1 MNITDSERLALLTA
15 LDKRLKPQLANAKD
29 AARQSLL
36 EAQAAD
42 GTDRR
47 AIMVN
52 GVKVGEV
59 GVSYTKAAPYIR
71 PERMNDAIECLAEL
85 GLVDTVPAKGWES
98 HFTYAGGRVICT
110 DTGETVDWAGWEPSA
125 AKPASVRG
133 CKPEDVMEA
142 FGERLTAVDPI
153 ALLGGDE

>member
-1 MNITDSERLALLTA
+1 MRLTNSERLALLVA
-15 LDKRLKPQLANAKD
+15 LDKQIKPALDDAKD
-29 AARQSLL
+29 YERQSLL
-36 EAQAAD
+36 EANADD

-71 PERMNDAIECLAEL
+71 PERMNDAIECLAEI

-125 AKPASVRG
+125 AKSASVRG

>member
-1 MNITDSERLALLTA
+1 MKLTDSEKLALLTA
-15 LDKRLKPQLANAKD
+15 LAMRIKPQLNELKD
-29 AARQSLL
+29 SARQSLL
-36 EAQAAD
+36 EAQSAD

-47 AIMVN
+47 AIMV
-52 GVKVGEV
+52 GGTKVGEV
-59 GVSYTKAAPYIR
+59 SVSYSKPEPYIMADR
-71 PERMNDAIECLAEL
+71 RKDAIECLEEL
-85 GLVDTVPAKGWES
+85 GLVDKVPAKGWES

-125 AKPASVRG
+125 AKTAAIRG

-142 FGERLTAVDPI
+142 FGERLTAVDPV

>member
-15 LDKRLKPQLANAKD
+15 LEKRLRPQLASAKD

-36 EAQAAD
+36 EAQAVD

-52 GVKVGEV
+52 GVKVGDMS
-59 GVSYTKAAPYIR
+59 VSYSEPAPYIMADR
-71 PERMNDAIECLAEL
+71 RKDAIECLAEL

-125 AKPASVRG
+125 AKSASVRG

-142 FGERLTAVDPI
+142 FGERLTAVDTI

>member
-1 MNITDSERLALLTA
+1 MNLTDSERLALLTA
-15 LDKRLKPQLANAKD
+15 LDKRLKPQLVEAKD

-36 EAQAAD
+36 EAQAVD

-110 DTGETVDWAGWEPSA
+110 DTGETVDWAGWEPPHGQVRVGSRLQA
-125 AKPASVRG
+125 RGRHGGVRG
-133 CKPEDVMEA
+133 EAYRRRPDRA
-142 FGERLTAVDPI
+142 FGR
-153 ALLGGDE
+153 